1 MHFAYIPLLI
11 AKMLQLEPV
20 ESFCTNHFL
29 FFPKEGVTFMK
40 IINFLLKF
48 GREGKSPKADV

>member
-11 AKMLQLEPV
+11 AKMLQLELV
-20 ESFCTNHFL
+20 EIFCMNNFL
-29 FFPKEGVTFMK
+29 FFLKEGVTFMK

-48 GREGKSPKADV
+48 GREGKSPKADI